1 MISRTTRAI
10 ALGLLLVSATGA
22 CGRRAVPV
30 ADVTLQT
37 KPVAEVAVAT
47 GTEPRAPA
55 DDSERDAA
63 VPVFATD
70 PTDGNRDAL
79 VTLVEFSDL
88 QCPFCGRAA
97 STVDALREAYTPD
110 QLRIV
115 WRHYPLP
122 FHPFARPLAEAGVGV
137 LELGGS
143 PAFFRYQR
151 EAFAALGR
159 AGGLTAASPRH
170 FAEGAGVSGDAI
182 DDGLRD
188 HRWAATVDR
197 DLDVGQR
204 LGVNGTPAFFINGVA
219 LGGAQP
225 LEKFKEVIDTELARA
240 KALVAEGTPRRS
252 VYVAATKTGFTPP
265 KREEP
270 EAEPPPDLTVYKV
283 PVGNS
288 PSLGPQTALVTIV
301 EFSDFQCP
309 YCKRVEPTLTE
320 VRRHYGDKVRLVWKD
335 MPLPFHSRAVPAA
348 ILAREARAQ
357 RGDAAFWDMHGRLY
371 ADQTNLEE
379 AGLLALARQAKLDT
393 GRVSRALAQKSHLAA
408 IEADMDAGD
417 DVNASGTPHFF
428 INGRRLVGAQPLEK
442 FKEIIDVELAR
453 AEAQVRAGTPASGVY
468 AELQKSAQL
477 TTPPVVKKTVASDPQ
492 APFRGAAGAKVTIL
506 EFSDLQCPF
515 CRRVEPTLD
524 EVLKAFPGKVRVEWR
539 NLPLAMHAD
548 AELAAEAALEA
559 KKQKGNA
566 GFFKMQKLIFDG
578 QGQPDGLKRDALD
591 GYARTVGLDPTKFAA
606 ALDGHVHLAAIQ
618 RDKAAA
624 SAAGISGTPAFLVN
638 GVYLSGAQP
647 YRRFRRVVQ
656 AALSGKP

>member
-1 MISRTTRAI
+1 M
-10 ALGLLLVSATGA
+10 
-22 CGRRAVPV
+22 PV

-55 DDSERDAA
+55 GDDSERDAA